1 MKKILIIED
10 EEYIRTGAALLLEDQ
25 GFTTITAEDGAIGI
39 EKALSE
45 KPDLILCDVMMPNI
59 DGYGVIYKLRQEP
72 TTANIPFIFLTAK
85 VDRSSVR
92 MGMDMGADDYLT
104 KPFTLDE
111 LMGAVNTRLEKHDRQ
126 AQEADEKL
134 ESLRRNIIYALPHEL
149 MTPLNG
155 ILGPAELLIQ
165 MFDVLSKEEIIEML
179 GIIRKSGDRLYHL
192 MQNYLLY
199 AQLDLFSGDDAAIVM
214 MRNGFTPAAQ
224 AVIEFAS
231 LTKANDMNRN
241 QDLIVHCENCNL
253 NINQEHL
260 HKVISELL
268 DNAFKF
274 SQNGSHVEIVGKK
287 TEDFYTITITDGG
300 RGMKP
305 EEIDSIGGYMQFNRR
320 MYEQQGGG
328 FGLIIAKRL
337 VEIHGGKFSVDSVPH
352 VKTTVQFSIPMKTT

>member
-10 EEYIRTGAALLLEDQ
+10 EEYIRSGAALLLEDQ
-25 GFTTITAEDGAIGI
+25 GFLTITAEDGEIGI

-45 KPDLILCDVMMPNI
+45 KPDLILCDVMMPNV
-59 DGYGVIYKLRQEP
+59 DGYGVIFRLRQEP

-111 LMGAVNTRLEKHDRQ
+111 LVGAVNTRLEKQARQ
-126 AQEADEKL
+126 AQEAEEKL
-134 ESLRRNIIYALPHEL
+134 ETLRRNVIYALPHEL

-155 ILGPAELLIQ
+155 ILGPSELLIQ
-165 MFDVLSKEEIIEML
+165 MFDMLSKEEIIEML

-199 AQLDLFSGDDAAIVM
+199 AQLDLFLGDDEAIKM
-214 MRNGFTPAAQ
+214 MRNGLTPEAHV
-224 AVIEFAS
+224 VIESAS
-231 LTKANDMNRN
+231 VSKAADYNRKA
-241 QDLIVHCENCNL
+241 DLQLQCGGGDVK
-253 NINQEHL
+253 INQEHL
-260 HKVISELL
+260 HKIIIELI

-274 SQNGSHVEIVGKK
+274 SPEGSFIEVRGKQNEG
-287 TEDFYTITITDGG
+287 FYQITITDGG

-305 EEIDSIGGYMQFNRR
+305 EEIASIGGYMQFDRR

-337 VEIHGGKFSVDSVPH
+337 VEIHGGEFSIDSVPH
-352 VKTTVQFSIPMKTT
+352 VKTTVQFSIPLKTA

>member
-25 GFTTITAEDGAIGI
+25 GFITVTAEDGEIGI

-59 DGYGVIYKLRQEP
+59 DGYGVIFRLRQEP

-111 LMGAVNTRLEKHDRQ
+111 LVGAIKTRLEKQARQ
-126 AQEADEKL
+126 AQETEEKL
-134 ESLRRNIIYALPHEL
+134 ETLRRNVIYALPHEL

-155 ILGPAELLIQ
+155 ILGPSELLIQ
-165 MFDVLSKEEIIEML
+165 MFDMLSKEEIIEML
-179 GIIRKSGDRLYHL
+179 RIIRKSGDRLYHL

-199 AQLDLFSGDDAAIVM
+199 AQLDLFSGDDEAIKM
-214 MRNGFTPAAQ
+214 MRNGYTPEAHVVVES
-224 AVIEFAS
+224 AVLS
-231 LTKANDMNRN
+231 KAEDYQRK
-241 QDLIVHCENCNL
+241 QDLELKCDSADV
-253 NINQEHL
+253 NINQENL
-260 HKVISELL
+260 HKIIVELM

-274 SQNGSHVEIVGKK
+274 SPEGSLIEVRGRQNEG
-287 TEDFYTITITDGG
+287 FYQISITDGG
-300 RGMKP
+300 RGMKQ
-305 EEIDSIGGYMQFNRR
+305 EEIASIGGYMQFDRR

-337 VEIHGGKFSVDSVPH
+337 VEIHGGEFSVDSVPH
-352 VKTTVQFSIPMKTT
+352 VKTTVQFSIPLKTT

>member
-10 EEYIRTGAALLLEDQ
+10 EEYIREGAALLLEDQ

-39 EKALSE
+39 EKALLES
-45 KPDLILCDVMMPNI
+45 PDLILCDVMMPNI
-59 DGYGVIYKLRQEP
+59 DGYGVLFRLRQE
-72 TTANIPFIFLTAK
+72 TLTANIPFIFLTAK

-92 MGMDMGADDYLT
+92 MGMDLGADDYLT

-111 LMGAVNTRLEKHDRQ
+111 LVGAVNSRLEKQARQ
-126 AQEADEKL
+126 IQETEDKL
-134 ESLRRNIIYALPHEL
+134 ETLRRSIIYALPHEL

-165 MFDVLSKEEIIEML
+165 MFDLLSKEEIVEML

-199 AQLDLFSGDDAAIVM
+199 AQLDLFSSDDEAITMLQSGCTTNVHVVIESASMSKASQHNRQKDLVLKCDVAAIK
-214 MRNGFTPAAQ
+214 
-224 AVIEFAS
+224 IE
-231 LTKANDMNRN
+231 
-241 QDLIVHCENCNL
+241 
-253 NINQEHL
+253 QEHL
-260 HKVISELL
+260 HKIIIELL

-274 SQNGSHVEIVGKK
+274 SPVGSPVEVIG
-287 TEDFYTITITDGG
+287 EQDDDFYTITINDHG

-305 EEIDSIGGYMQFNRR
+305 EEIASIGGYMQFDRR
-320 MYEQQGGG
+320 IHEQQGGG

-337 VEIHGGKFSVDSVPH
+337 VELHNGKFAIDSVPH
-352 VKTTVQFSIPMKTT
+352 VRTSLRFSLPLKTA